1 MIDKKKVKLMT
12 KMASYEQN
20 KGKEDFRINDYNK
33 KDYVSIQRLYTFLW
47 VTVGFVCFVA
57 LAFLAGMDI
66 WMNKMSFQRML
77 IAGGLL
83 IIVYIVLLITYLVVA
98 SRTYKKKH
106 QNARTRVKKYNH
118 DLTRLLKMYMKEN

>member
-12 KMASYEQN
+12 RMASYEQN
-20 KGKEDFRINDYNK
+20 KGKEDLRINDYNR
-33 KDYVSIQRLYTFLW
+33 KDYVSIQCLYTFLW

-57 LAFLAGMDI
+57 LVLLAGMDT
-66 WMNKMSFQRML
+66 WMNKISFQAML
-77 IAGGLL
+77 IVGVLL
-83 IIVYIVLLITYLVVA
+83 IIVYIVLLITYMA
-98 SRTYKKKH
+98 ATSRTYKKKH